1 MQEYLDMLEHRVG
14 RQHALSAACAM
25 HFGHLHLDDGRGN
38 FDKAIRLYEAALKL
52 YEEDAALRVAS
63 KPGALADHA
72 ELLAKTYAS
81 KGDFS
86 TAKQVLLR
94 ALALR
99 HESQGSVHVATAR
112 TEYMLGMCLQDMK
125 DPDGAE
131 AYYKAAFAH
140 EGEAGKEAAIARHCC
155 QLPVSK
161 YLVLLGD
168 HHASA
173 RRLQCALGL
182 LKMAVAIA
190 ERVCNRCVGI
200 GDFEKASERLTD
212 IWFGLDNP
220 SAAEAV
226 AMRLVSETERRMG
239 PAHWR
244 VGYALMHLTRFQLAA
259 NKPPELMDAGARRGW
274 RILEATMG
282 RTHPGV
288 GEALH
293 TLWLLYE
300 RAPHLDPSK
309 AFRKI
314 VYDWSQAHKRPPHT
328 IPPGV
333 MECIAHEQECIAREQ
348 EREEGPKTRLAGKLE
363 QRRREREERQRAEEE
378 RERARQEAERAERA
392 ARHAADREAARG
404 HVEGARWA
412 PARKL
417 LDALLKRSPG
427 DFEARLLR
435 IRCMAGAG
443 QLEAA
448 GREAE
453 KAERELA
460 GSGAGADALRRVQ
473 ELRRHMA
480 AELQRREEAKR
491 SEEEEARRRAE
502 EQQRERERQAE
513 EAGQQRERERQHQQE
528 ARQAA
533 EAAAAPEEAGLDC
546 SICLGPLSAGPP
558 PAALPCRHRFHGRCI
573 EMWRAS
579 PLADGCPECRCPFDG
594 PPAAVAGPSS
604 DAGPSTPARA
614 ERAAEGPAS
623 NSPPLR
629 PSHEPIPPTP
639 LSFSEADPA
648 RPAIALDAPAVAPSP
663 ASDLSALHTASS
675 FPSRPTRPYRPPCLF
690 PT

>member
-1 MQEYLDMLEHRVG
+1 MPADRVAHAQEYLDMLEHRVG

-131 AYYKAAFAH
+131 AYYKA
-140 EGEAGKEAAIARHCC
+140 GKEAAIARHCC

-200 GDFEKASERLTD
+200 AARVGDGATH
-212 IWFGLDNP
+212 
-220 SAAEAV
+220 
-226 AMRLVSETERRMG
+226 G

-392 ARHAADREAARG
+392 ARHAADRVRAPARPTRPRPPASGAAGGGAG

-558 PAALPCRHRFHGRCI
+558 PPPPCRHRFHGRCI

-579 PLADGCPECRCPFDG
+579 PLADGCPSAAALRRPAGRSRRPFLG
-594 PPAAVAGPSS
+594 RRAV
-604 DAGPSTPARA
+604 DAGAGRAGRGGARVEFAATSPLPRTYPAHPF
-614 ERAAEGPAS
+614 EL
-623 NSPPLR
+623 LR
-629 PSHEPIPPTP
+629 S
-639 LSFSEADPA
+639 
-648 RPAIALDAPAVAPSP
+648 
-663 ASDLSALHTASS
+663 
-675 FPSRPTRPYRPPCLF
+675 
-690 PT
+690 